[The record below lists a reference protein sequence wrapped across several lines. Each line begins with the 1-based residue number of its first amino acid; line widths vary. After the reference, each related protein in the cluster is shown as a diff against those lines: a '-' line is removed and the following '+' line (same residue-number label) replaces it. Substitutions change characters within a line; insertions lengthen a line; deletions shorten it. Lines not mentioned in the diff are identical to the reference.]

1 MGRSIIYLFVL
12 GFVLSS
18 CSKYTDEIDNLNN
31 GEIWKMGHGGMGI
44 GKSYP
49 LDSRESLLQCLS
61 FDMDGTEM
69 DVQMTKDQVLVAFH
83 DGELDS
89 KTNFTG
95 KINDYT
101 WDELKDARFDVSP
114 NLRFE
119 LLRLTDLFSMDETV
133 GKRFAFDLKLYP
145 SENNPTFSADYTTA
159 LMDLISTFNLDGR
172 CIIESS
178 SVEMLHAIRLLN
190 PVPELY
196 YYPGTTFEAGMEVI
210 LANSFDGITISHKE
224 LSKEKVKQA
233 HEAGVKVV
241 TWNTNSKKENK
252 LAVSY
257 HPDVIETDEVKFLSK
272 YLP

>member
-1 MGRSIIYLFVL
+1 MGRIVFYLSVL
-12 GFVLSS
+12 GFVFGA
-18 CSKYTDEIDNLNN
+18 CSKYTEEIDNLSN

-49 LDSRESLLQCLS
+49 MNTRESILQCLS

-69 DVQMTKDQVLVAFH
+69 DVQMTKDLVLVAFH
-83 DGELDS
+83 DEDLNT

-101 WDELKDARFDVSP
+101 WEELKEARFDVSP
-114 NLRFE
+114 NLSFE
-119 LLRLTDLFSMDETV
+119 ILRLTDLFSMTETD

-145 SENNPTFSADYTTA
+145 SDNNPTYEADYTNQ
-159 LMDLISTFNLDGR
+159 LLDLISNYNLESR

-178 SVEMLHAIRLLN
+178 NAAMLNAIRLLN

-196 YYPGTTFEAGMEVI
+196 YYPGTTFETGMEVV
-210 LANSFDGITISHKE
+210 LANSFNGITISHKE

-233 HEAGVKVV
+233 HNAGVKIA
-241 TWNTNSKKENK
+241 TWNTHSKKENK

-257 HPDVIETDEVKFLSK
+257 HPDIIETDEVKFLSK